1 MVGTDLRQ
9 QLNNYIQSM
18 RDQGILDS
26 QFHSVQALKTEENP
40 HFVLETVTVFCND
53 ADNGIA
59 QMTRYLEGPV
69 VDFTNLTGLSHFL
82 RGSSSSIGGIRVALA
97 CRDLR
102 RASEANNKQ
111 GCIEGMARLKHEYN
125 SLKEG
130 LNNISQVMVTLN
142 FDLLDGE
149 ANYRQCSKGTPV
161 ESWPVF
167 APSGASIEDQREGAS
182 TEDQSLR
189 FYMPSLVR

>member
-1 MVGTDLRQ
+1 
-9 QLNNYIQSM
+9 M
-18 RDQGILDS
+18 RDQWIIWKNFENNKLERACDHHACYLQGILDS

-130 LNNISQVMVTLN
+130 LNNISQYMLCDTLSC
-142 FDLLDGE
+142 LYWIRL
-149 ANYRQCSKGTPV
+149 YKCV
-161 ESWPVF
+161 
-167 APSGASIEDQREGAS
+167 
-182 TEDQSLR
+182 L
-189 FYMPSLVR
+189 

>member
-18 RDQGILDS
+18 CDQGILDN
-26 QFHSVQALKTEENP
+26 QFQSVQALKTEENP
-40 HFVLETVTVFCND
+40 HFVLETVTGFCND

-59 QMTRYLEGPV
+59 QMTRYL
-69 VDFTNLTGLSHFL
+69 
-82 RGSSSSIGGIRVALA
+82 
-97 CRDLR
+97 
-102 RASEANNKQ
+102 
-111 GCIEGMARLKHEYN
+111 CIEGMARLKHEYN

-142 FDLLDGE
+142 FDLLDRE
-149 ANYRQCSKGTPV
+149 ANYCQCSKGTPV

-189 FYMPSLVR
+189 FYMLSFNSINWLTITKKNTITHKHLKPYPTTDKNL

>member
-18 RDQGILDS
+18 CDQGILDN
-26 QFHSVQALKTEENP
+26 QFQSVQALKTEENP
-40 HFVLETVTVFCND
+40 HFVLETVTGFCND

-82 RGSSSSIGGIRVALA
+82 RGSSSSIGGIRMALA

-111 GCIEGMARLKHEYN
+111 ECIEGMARLKHEYN

-130 LNNISQVMVTLN
+130 LNNISQI
-142 FDLLDGE
+142 E
-149 ANYRQCSKGTPV
+149 RQIIV
-161 ESWPVF
+161 N
-167 APSGASIEDQREGAS
+167 AQRGR
-182 TEDQSLR
+182 Q
-189 FYMPSLVR
+189 